1 MQLDQRGLGDSE
13 GVIESPELLTT
24 VMGAR
29 EAIEDT
35 EDEQVLQKY
44 NEIFNLQSK
53 SCVQARLSIICS
65 HVEHIQIYFKG
76 DVSASVGSEL
86 ECAKGLAHWHNCL

>member
-1 MQLDQRGLGDSE
+1 MKKGHNHTLLSESLNAKYMQLDQRGLGDSE

-35 EDEQVLQKY
+35 EEEQVLQNY
-44 NEIFNLQSK
+44 NEIFDLQSK
-53 SCVQARLSIICS
+53 SIIQASFCM
-65 HVEHIQIYFKG
+65 
-76 DVSASVGSEL
+76 
-86 ECAKGLAHWHNCL
+86 LAPS

>member
-1 MQLDQRGLGDSE
+1 MFMCSDEECMQLEQRGLGDSE

-35 EDEQVLQKY
+35 EDAQVLQKY
-44 NEIFNLQSK
+44 NEIFDLQSK
-53 SCVQARLSIICS
+53 SCVQARLCP
-65 HVEHIQIYFKG
+65 
-76 DVSASVGSEL
+76 DVSFVTGSFKQDVAFGWNPVGPATASG
-86 ECAKGLAHWHNCL
+86 